1 MSKSKYKP
9 TQRIGQLLL
18 LALTA
23 LILIRMTFRDPQG
36 GDALFW
42 LVRWP
47 FWLLV
52 VGVLPL
58 ILIRVLLWNR
68 INWTEHRKEPK
79 SDGSSKTDEPGFH
92 QS

>member
-1 MSKSKYKP
+1 MSRLDTGS
-9 TQRIGQLLL
+9 LLSTMFSIFATNIVPFFL
-18 LALTA
+18 ITAVALIPWIFVSVTA

-58 ILIRVLLWNR
+58 ILIRVLIL
-68 INWTEHRKEPK
+68 
-79 SDGSSKTDEPGFH
+79 S
-92 QS
+92 